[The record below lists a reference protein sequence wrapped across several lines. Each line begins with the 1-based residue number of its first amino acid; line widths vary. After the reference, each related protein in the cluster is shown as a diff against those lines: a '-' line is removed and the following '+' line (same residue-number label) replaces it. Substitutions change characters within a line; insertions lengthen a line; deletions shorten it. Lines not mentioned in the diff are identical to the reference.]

1 MDDTEQAYR
10 LTFKD
15 GTSIIAGARHLWD
28 CEYIYGKRKAV
39 EWTTE
44 EIFTRTRDYRERF
57 KDRPSAQRDSMIRI
71 PVCKPLQ
78 TEEADLPLDPY
89 TYGYWLGNGCA
100 NEPWI
105 TVRPAKNAKP
115 PVCKKRSASGWLSSR
130 QHHISFFVQN
140 PKTVLE

>member
-44 EIFTRTRDYRERF
+44 EMYTRTRDYRERF
-57 KDRPSAQRDSMIRI
+57 KDRPLAQRDSMIRI

-78 TEEADLPLDPY
+78 TEEADLSLDPY

-105 TVRPAKNAKP
+105 TV
-115 PVCKKRSASGWLSSR
+115 
-130 QHHISFFVQN
+130 
-140 PKTVLE
+140 